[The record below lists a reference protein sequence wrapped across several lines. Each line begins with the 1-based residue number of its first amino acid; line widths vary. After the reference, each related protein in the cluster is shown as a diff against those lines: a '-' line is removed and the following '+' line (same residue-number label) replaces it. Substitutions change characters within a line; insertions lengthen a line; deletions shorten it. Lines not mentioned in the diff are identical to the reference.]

1 MKIQKKLIVFVMA
14 AVLLLSNIAFASA
27 HILNEPTNP
36 NEILVPLGGNGGGDP
51 DPIDW

>member
-1 MKIQKKLIVFVMA
+1 MKIQKRLIVFTMA

-27 HILNEPTNP
+27 HILIEPTNP
-36 NEILVPLGGNGGGDP
+36 GGTVVINIGGDP